1 MEFKDRLRYAMHLRN
16 MSGKELSR
24 ITGISRSSICLYLNG
39 QRTPKTKQ
47 FVELANALNVEPFYL
62 LGLKDTMSVEPIK
75 VNNLS
80 IIKSVGKEPS
90 EEEIMMNT
98 LKDDINAICS
108 RQDLETLKT
117 MYGVIKTL
125 AKK

>member
-16 MSGKELSR
+16 VSGKELSR

-62 LGLKDTMSVEPIK
+62 LGLKDTMSVEPVK

-80 IIKSVGKEPS
+80 IIKAVGKEPS

-98 LKDDINAICS
+98 LKDDINAIVS